1 MEEKVQYQS
10 EERLMDIKEHLQGLE
25 AKVNSLEHQ
34 QAQQQYINIDGLEN
48 SDARAIFMK
57 LLTAIITVIHVGLF
71 FIGTFLSLSKPF
83 LRTKLRVSLT
93 FIALLISFFAYRH
106 MESVEMFLA
115 YFQDSAKDK
124 SNVTSNV
131 QHHWKTL
138 SSF

>member
-34 QAQQQYINIDGLEN
+34 QAQQQYINIDGLDT

-57 LLTAIITVIHVGLF
+57 LLTAIITVIHVSLF

-83 LRTKLRVSLT
+83 LRTKPRVCLT
-93 FIALLISFFAYRH
+93 FLALLISFYAYRH
-106 MESVEMFLA
+106 MESVEMLIA
-115 YFQDSAKDK
+115 YFDSYYQDAAK
-124 SNVTSNV
+124 SNAAPNV
-131 QHHWKTL
+131 NHKH
-138 SSF
+138 

>member
-34 QAQQQYINIDGLEN
+34 QAQQQYINIDGLDN

-83 LRTKLRVSLT
+83 LRTKFRISLT
-93 FIALLISFFAYRH
+93 FLAMAISFFAYRH
-106 MESVEMFLA
+106 IDSIEMFLA
-115 YFQDSAKDK
+115 YFESYYPDSAKGK
-124 SNVTSNV
+124 NNVTSNL
-131 QHHWKTL
+131 Q
-138 SSF
+138 